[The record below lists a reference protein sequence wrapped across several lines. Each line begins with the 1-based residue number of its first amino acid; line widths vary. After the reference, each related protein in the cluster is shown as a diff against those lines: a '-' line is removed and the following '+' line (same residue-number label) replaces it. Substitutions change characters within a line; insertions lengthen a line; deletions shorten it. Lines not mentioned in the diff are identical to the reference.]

1 MLTTCKLALLCLRT
15 HWKRNLLFILELAAS
30 LVVVNFL
37 VAGLNNQEMQAI
49 PYQDFLDAGGY
60 YCRTYTF
67 MDDAENPEDSI
78 FQPEKILQELEGS
91 FAVHQMRSSS
101 LNVGEEY
108 LQVVIMEDAFID
120 KLQLPLCQGKQLKGA
135 EGALISPNDFDLSP
149 GDVLHYTC
157 DGKPGQIRVYGEL
170 TDPTY
175 RPSFSVISEPHSV
188 SLFYKEVFC
197 GK

>member
-15 HWKRNLLFILELAAS
+15 HWNRNLLFILELAAS

-78 FQPEKILQELEGS
+78 FQPEKILQEL
-91 FAVHQMRSSS
+91 
-101 LNVGEEY
+101 
-108 LQVVIMEDAFID
+108 
-120 KLQLPLCQGKQLKGA
+120 
-135 EGALISPNDFDLSP
+135 
-149 GDVLHYTC
+149 
-157 DGKPGQIRVYGEL
+157 
-170 TDPTY
+170 
-175 RPSFSVISEPHSV
+175 
-188 SLFYKEVFC
+188 
-197 GK
+197 

>member
-1 MLTTCKLALLCLRT
+1 
-15 HWKRNLLFILELAAS
+15 
-30 LVVVNFL
+30 
-37 VAGLNNQEMQAI
+37 
-49 PYQDFLDAGGY
+49 
-60 YCRTYTF
+60 
-67 MDDAENPEDSI
+67 
-78 FQPEKILQELEGS
+78 
-91 FAVHQMRSSS
+91 
-101 LNVGEEY
+101 
-108 LQVVIMEDAFID
+108 MEDAFID